1 MIRNFF
7 ILIILAGLAAVFV
20 SLFWNFGNSDTLTP
34 MAEHIAYNGAGEVGA
49 PNLVTSVVVTYRG
62 LDTLGEVT
70 ILFLVAAIVS
80 FFLKTGKINDE
91 DAEPKRESSEIIL
104 TASKLLMPI
113 VMVMGV
119 YVFINGHLTPGGGF
133 QGGAIIASSF
143 VLLLMANP
151 RFEINHRIIATVE
164 SVSGMAFVI
173 IGVLGILLAGGF
185 LDNKILP
192 LGNFGEIFSAGA
204 IPLIYSLVGL
214 KVGSE
219 LSNILSNFQSVQT
232 EKCND

>member
-7 ILIILAGLAAVFV
+7 VLVLLAGLAAVFV
-20 SLFWNFGNSDTLTP
+20 SLFWNFGESESLTP
-34 MAEHIAYNGAGEVGA
+34 LATHYANNGAEEVGA

-80 FFLKTGKINDE
+80 FFLK
-91 DAEPKRESSEIIL
+91 REKTEKEQAPQRETSEIIL
-104 TASKLLMPI
+104 TASRLLVPI
-113 VMVMGV
+113 VMVLGI
-119 YVFINGHLTPGGGF
+119 YIFINGHLTPGGGF
-133 QGGAIIASSF
+133 QGGAVIATSF
-143 VLLLMANP
+143 VLMLMANP
-151 RFEINHRIIATVE
+151 RFEVNHRIIATVE
-164 SVSGMAFVI
+164 SISGIAFVF

-192 LGNFGEIFSAGA
+192 LGNFGDILSAGA
-204 IPLIYSLVGL
+204 IPVIYSFVGL

-219 LSNILSNFQSVQT
+219 LSNILSNFQGVQK
-232 EKCND
+232 EEL

>member
-7 ILIILAGLAAVFV
+7 IIVIIAGLAAIFAN
-20 SLFWNFGNSDTLTP
+20 LFWNFGSSDTLSP
-34 MAEHIAYNGAGEVGA
+34 LAEHYANYGAEEVGA

-70 ILFLVAAIVS
+70 ILFLVASIIG
-80 FFLKTGKINDE
+80 FFLKKNTTDDE
-91 DAEPKRESSEIIL
+91 IPAKRESSEIL
-104 TASKLLMPI
+104 KSASRLLVPI
-113 VMVMGV
+113 VVVLGV

-133 QGGAIIASSF
+133 QGGAIIATAF
-143 VLLLMANP
+143 ILLLMTYP
-151 RFEINHRIIATVE
+151 DYEINHKVIAAIE
-164 SVSGMAFVI
+164 SVSGIAFVL

-192 LGNFGEIFSAGA
+192 MGTFGNILSAGA
-204 IPLIYSLVGL
+204 IPIIYSLIGL

-219 LSNILSNFQSVQT
+219 LSNILSNFQAVQK
-232 EKCND
+232 EKM